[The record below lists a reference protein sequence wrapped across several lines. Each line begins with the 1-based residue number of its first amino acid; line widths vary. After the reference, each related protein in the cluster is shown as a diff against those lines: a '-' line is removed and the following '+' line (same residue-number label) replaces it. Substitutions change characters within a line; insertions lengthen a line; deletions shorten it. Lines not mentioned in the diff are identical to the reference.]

1 VLGHLV
7 GTALLV
13 LGGVIGF
20 RERVPAIRSTR
31 ISFGR
36 QGSWLISLINVLQL
50 IGWTAVMIVEG
61 GRAINAIAAA
71 QWGFD
76 HQGAA
81 CVAVGGCIALWV
93 FLGLRGFKVV
103 NVVAVL
109 FLLALT
115 VVLSVVLAGKGIPAG
130 AATGDFGMGFE
141 LSIIMPL
148 SWFPLIGDYTSMATS
163 RRGAW
168 LAPFLGY
175 FTGSCW
181 MYSIG
186 LAGALESG
194 SADPSSMMLA
204 AGLGLVALCIIGLST
219 VTTTFLDAWSA
230 AESSINVFARLPRRG
245 AAVFFAAL
253 GTLLALYFPVERYTD
268 FLYVLGSVFA
278 PLIAILLADYFLF
291 GTDRRERAWDL
302 GATLSLAV
310 GVIVYYSVKDAGLP
324 TGPTL
329 ATIAA
334 SLAVHAVVRKVVRL

>member
-1 VLGHLV
+1 
-7 GTALLV
+7 
-13 LGGVIGF
+13 
-20 RERVPAIRSTR
+20 
-31 ISFGR
+31 
-36 QGSWLISLINVLQL
+36 
-50 IGWTAVMIVEG
+50 
-61 GRAINAIAAA
+61 
-71 QWGFD
+71 
-76 HQGAA
+76 
-81 CVAVGGCIALWV
+81 
-93 FLGLRGFKVV
+93 
-103 NVVAVL
+103 
-109 FLLALT
+109 
-115 VVLSVVLAGKGIPAG
+115 
-130 AATGDFGMGFE
+130 
-141 LSIIMPL
+141 
-148 SWFPLIGDYTSMATS
+148 MATS